1 MEWLRES
8 LVTGDVDIVVS
19 FKSAGANSQVPRPV
33 DWWAAHAIETETIV
47 PLATMCLA

>member
-1 MEWLRES
+1 MAERVC
-8 LVTGDVDIVVS
+8 LVTGDVEVVVS
-19 FKSAGANSQVPRPV
+19 FKSVGANSQVPRPV

>member
-1 MEWLRES
+1 MEWLREC

-19 FKSAGANSQVPRPV
+19 FKSVGANSQVPRPV